1 MILRSPG
8 VPPRGNR
15 PTTTNRS
22 ENHNGPLRPAFPQVR
37 KMAGTAMRAVLS
49 AMGRATGRIAPPSTL
64 PSAVTDGMDRLPG
77 VGLSAFRPAPPGK
90 KSLRRRDLEKW
101 CGRGEWVRNPLLDA
115 AVFRDRAG
123 RLRTASRFYSPLTP
137 HVTEPGTDA
146 QRAVVRGGGGAQQDA
161 PSAIHRSPVHSPDP
175 GISTIAW
182 RRGCRAAGGTQNGD
196 GATVVD
202 SLRRSGRTKAP
213 EAPEFCR
220 GRPLGRVLPRI
231 PGHPAASLTPPS
243 PPQPQIS
250 SNNSGYR
257 ASYLRNPPSRPA
269 WGPHPQPYPY
279 STQRP
284 KDDTPP
290 AKKAAR
296 LEDEPEMQELEAM
309 IEEGRLDPDRAA
321 AFTEEEE
328 EEE

>member
-182 RRGCRAAGGTQNGD
+182 RQGCRPAGGTHSGD

-243 PPQPQIS
+243 PPNHKFPRIIPVT
-250 SNNSGYR
+250 
-257 ASYLRNPPSRPA
+257 APL
-269 WGPHPQPYPY
+269 
-279 STQRP
+279 TFVI
-284 KDDTPP
+284 
-290 AKKAAR
+290 
-296 LEDEPEMQELEAM
+296 L
-309 IEEGRLDPDRAA
+309 RAA
-321 AFTEEEE
+321 PPGALTLSHTHTQPNDRRVTLRPPRRPPGSRTSPRCRSWRP
-328 EEE
+328 